1 MMSCTVSLIFIIADF
16 NFSEYSEQKY
26 STTVKMSWELWF
38 SAGSNGNP
46 LSPQSLHYISNVPNA
61 YEQAIQA
68 VGGIIQDYDSDKLF
82 PVLGF
87 GARLPP
93 HGMVSHEFFV
103 NMDPTNPYC
112 REITGIVEP
121 AAHLLKCQNL
131 KYLLELFSVS
141 YRFL

>member
-1 MMSCTVSLIFIIADF
+1 
-16 NFSEYSEQKY
+16 
-26 STTVKMSWELWF
+26 
-38 SAGSNGNP
+38 
-46 LSPQSLHYISNVPNA
+46 LSPQSLHYISNIPNA

-112 REITGIVEP
+112 KEITGIVE
-121 AAHLLKCQNL
+121 AAALLLTCQNL
-131 KYLLELFSVS
+131 KYLGELFSV
-141 YRFL
+141 FI